1 MSYLSVDGAMVA
13 VASLAGADVD
23 PAWALKLR
31 ARPRAHV
38 DLGSQNYDV
47 LVREVSRTERDT
59 MFPKTTAMGPI
70 YAEYQSRAARVIPL
84 FELRRVDS
92 WTLDLRAAANA
103 VESTTSP

>member
-1 MSYLSVDGAMVA
+1 ML
-13 VASLAGADVD
+13 
-23 PAWALKLR
+23 
-31 ARPRAHV
+31 
-38 DLGSQNYDV
+38 
-47 LVREVSRTERDT
+47 
-59 MFPKTTAMGPI
+59 PKTTAMGPI

>member
-1 MSYLSVDGAMVA
+1 MSIRPGRSSCG
-13 VASLAGADVD
+13 
-23 PAWALKLR
+23 PAHERTSISALK
-31 ARPRAHV
+31 
-38 DLGSQNYDV
+38 NDV
-47 LVREVSRTERDT
+47 LAREVSRTERDT
-59 MFPKTTAMGPI
+59 MLPKTTAMGPI